1 MKLQHNIWKLAI
13 VKASKWLMLIM
24 PIIWLFYE
32 DNGLTITDLFLIQ
45 SIYSL
50 TIALIEIPSGYVADI
65 LGRRH
70 AIILGTFFAVVGM
83 SIYSIS
89 SDFELFLIAALS
101 LGIGQSFISGSDTA
115 LMYDSLVELGRDK
128 EFVKLEGRIVSVG
141 NISEALAFI
150 IGGLLA
156 EISLRTPFYAQV
168 IVALIGFLTALTI
181 VEPTVHKPINNNT
194 GTEAR
199 RASFDDIKN
208 IIHYSLVKH
217 IILRHYIIFSAVIG
231 TATLAMAWFSQ
242 PLFMSI
248 GIVSAF
254 HFGLIG
260 AALNTVVAVVSF
272 YAHKIE
278 TIIDTNILLVAILLF
293 VCGCYLLLG
302 IKNMQ
307 WALAIL
313 VIFYLIRGVATPVLR
328 DYVNRYTPSSMRATV
343 MSIRSFI
350 TRVIFAVLS
359 PFLGAIAEAYS
370 VQQALFIAG
379 FIFFFCCL
387 WSIIFLLAFKQG
399 KIPSQEPAGY

>member
-1 MKLQHNIWKLAI
+1 MKLHHNIWKLAI

-65 LGRRH
+65 LGRKL

-83 SIYSIS
+83 SIYSMS
-89 SDFELFLIAALS
+89 SDFEWFLIAALS

-115 LMYDSLVELGRDK
+115 LMYDSLLELGREN
-128 EFVKLEGRIVSVG
+128 EFVKLEGRIVAVG

-181 VEPTVHKPINNNT
+181 VEPSVHKPIKNNT
-194 GTEAR
+194 RTVAR
-199 RASFDDIKN
+199 KASFDEIKN

-217 IILRHYIIFSAVIG
+217 IVLRHYIIFSAVIG

-242 PLFMSI
+242 PLFMSV

-260 AALNTVVAVVSF
+260 AALNTVVAIVSF
-272 YAHKIE
+272 YAHKVE
-278 TIIDTNILLVAILLF
+278 TIIDTGILLVAILLF
-293 VCGCYLLLG
+293 ISGCYLLLG
-302 IKNMQ
+302 IKNMP
-307 WALAIL
+307 WTLAIL

-370 VQQALFIAG
+370 VQQALFFAG

-387 WSIIFLLAFKQG
+387 WSIIFLLTFKSDN
-399 KIPSQEPAGY
+399 IPSPEPVGN